1 MMKTG
6 KILQPLLRMLLV
18 LLFSTPIIVLL
29 LAVQVSPTVS
39 NNDLLTPEEIAQIE
53 RLIVNTTPQSPSAPG
68 RHQISFSEEELNLLL
83 RYASQ
88 ALRLEPDWSASLQLA
103 DDQVHSQLSLQ
114 LLESALPL
122 YLNLEAD
129 FKVVNEQLVF
139 ANLTAG
145 HLPIPDFLL
154 QFTLQQIRSNQAIAN
169 VGFRDID
176 DFLATVHNVDVEGS
190 IIQVAMDWDPELL
203 SQFSQHA
210 QQLFV
215 SEADQERIRAY
226 YSEIS
231 LLAAAMPADLGAVS
245 LNAFLAPLFR
255 TAQER
260 TLAGS
265 DPIAE
270 NRTLLQ
276 ALAIYVSDEEISQL
290 LGDGYRNG
298 LPKAKFVE
306 VRLHRRQD
314 MARHLVSMAAITASA
329 GAGLAE
335 MLSTTK
341 EAYDARY
348 RSGFS
353 FSDLAANTAGT
364 LMASYATQDASTA
377 RLLQQ
382 RLANLTEEADYMP
395 EVGNNR
401 DGLSEDDFNAL
412 YADRNSSEYQE
423 RLAEIEE
430 LILARPLFLDLP

>member
-1 MMKTG
+1 MKSG
-6 KILQPLLRMLLV
+6 KFLRPLLRTLLV
-18 LLFSTPIIVLL
+18 LLISAPIIVLL
-29 LAVQVSPTVS
+29 LAVQGSPTVS
-39 NNDLLTPEEIAQIE
+39 ENSVLTPGEIAQIE
-53 RLIVNTTPQSPSAPG
+53 QLIVNTTPQPPNVPG
-68 RHQISFSEEELNLLL
+68 RHQIQFSEEELNLLL
-83 RYASQ
+83 RYGSQ
-88 ALRLEPDWSASLQLA
+88 ALRIDPAWSARLQLS

-114 LLESALPL
+114 ILQSALPL

-129 FKVVNEQLVF
+129 FQVVNEQLVF

-145 HLPIPDFLL
+145 RLPIPNFLL
-154 QFTLQQIRSNQAIAN
+154 QFTLAQIRGNLAIAN

-176 DFLATVHNVDVEGS
+176 DILATVQRVAVDDTTVQ
-190 IIQVAMDWDPELL
+190 IAMDWDPELL

-210 QQLFV
+210 QQLFI
-215 SEADQERIRAY
+215 SEADQLRISTY

-245 LNAFLAPLFR
+245 LNAFLSPLFR
-255 TAQER
+255 TAQQR
-260 TLAGS
+260 TLSGS

-276 ALAIYVSDEEISQL
+276 ALAIYVSDEDISQL
-290 LGDGYRNG
+290 LGDEYSPA

-329 GAGLAE
+329 GAGIAE

-364 LMASYATQDASTA
+364 LLASYATRDADSA
-377 RLLQQ
+377 ILLQQ
-382 RLANLTEEADYMP
+382 RLANLSEESDYMP

-412 YADRNSSEYQE
+412 YADRSSPEYQE

-430 LILARPLFLDLP
+430 LILSRPLFLDLP

>member
-1 MMKTG
+1 MKSG
-6 KILQPLLRMLLV
+6 KFLRPLLRTLLV
-18 LLFSTPIIVLL
+18 LLISAPIIVLL
-29 LAVQVSPTVS
+29 LAVQGSPTVS
-39 NNDLLTPEEIAQIE
+39 ENSSLAPGEIAQIE
-53 RLIVNTTPQSPSAPG
+53 QLIVNTTPQSPNAPG
-68 RHQISFSEEELNLLL
+68 RHQIRFSEEELNLLL
-83 RYASQ
+83 RYGSQ
-88 ALRLEPDWSASLQLA
+88 ALRLEPAWSARLQLSE
-103 DDQVHSQLSLQ
+103 DQVHSQLSLQ
-114 LLESALPL
+114 ILQSALPL

-129 FKVVNEQLVF
+129 FQVVNEQLVF

-145 HLPIPDFLL
+145 RLPIPDFLL
-154 QFTLQQIRSNQAIAN
+154 QFTLEQIRSNLAIAN

-176 DFLATVHNVDVEGS
+176 DFLATIHSVDVDETNVQ
-190 IIQVAMDWDPELL
+190 IAMDWDPELL

-210 QQLFV
+210 QQMFV
-215 SEADQERIRAY
+215 SEADQQRISAY
-226 YSEIS
+226 YGEIS

-290 LGDGYRNG
+290 LGDDYAPA

-329 GAGLAE
+329 GAGIAE

-364 LMASYATQDASTA
+364 LLASYATRDADTA
-377 RLLQQ
+377 ILLQQ
-382 RLANLTEEADYMP
+382 RLANLSEESDYMP

-412 YADRNSSEYQE
+412 YADRSSPEYQE

-430 LILARPLFLDLP
+430 LILARPLFFDLP

>member
-1 MMKTG
+1 MKSG
-6 KILQPLLRMLLV
+6 KILRPLLRLFLV
-18 LLFSTPIIVLL
+18 LLFSAPIIVLL

-39 NNDLLTPEEIAQIE
+39 DNSSLTPEEIAQIE
-53 RLIVNTTPQSPSAPG
+53 RLIVNTTPQSPNVPG
-68 RHQISFSEEELNLLL
+68 RHQISFSEQELNLLL
-83 RYASQ
+83 RYGSQ
-88 ALRLEPDWSASLQLA
+88 ALRLEPAWSASLQLA

-114 LLESALPL
+114 LLQSALPL

-129 FKVVNEQLVF
+129 FRVVNEQLVF
-139 ANLTAG
+139 ANLSAG
-145 HLPIPDFLL
+145 YLPIPDFLL

-176 DFLATVHNVDVEGS
+176 DFLATVHSVDVEGS
-190 IIQVAMDWDPELL
+190 IIQIAMDWDPELL

-245 LNAFLAPLFR
+245 LNALLAPLFR

-290 LGDGYRNG
+290 LGDEYRNG

-329 GAGLAE
+329 GAGIAE

-364 LMASYATQDASTA
+364 LLASYATQDASTA
-377 RLLQQ
+377 ILLQQ
-382 RLANLTEEADYMP
+382 RLANLTEESDYMP